1 MNYGGIV
8 LGFLLIFSI
17 LSLVKLCFNF
27 LSAVFS
33 NPPKEFELTNTENL
47 IYGLLITYILTYII
61 YI

>member
-1 MNYGGIV
+1 MYYGDIV

-17 LSLVKLCFNF
+17 VSLVKLGFNF
-27 LSAVFS
+27 LSAFFS

-47 IYGLLITYILTYII
+47 IYGLFVTYILTYII